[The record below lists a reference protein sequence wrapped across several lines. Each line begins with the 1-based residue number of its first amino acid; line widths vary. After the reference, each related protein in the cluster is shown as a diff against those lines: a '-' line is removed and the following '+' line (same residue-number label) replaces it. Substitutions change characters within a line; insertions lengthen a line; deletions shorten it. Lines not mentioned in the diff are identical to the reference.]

1 MRRLRSRAGF
11 TVQEILTALLIIFIG
26 NWFIIYQSRKAR
38 DVARTAACASNV
50 RQLALAMRMY
60 AADNDGFMPPDAHLV
75 TALNEYL
82 KNWQILRC
90 PSDPTPVVVEMP
102 GLNSGTVGLS
112 YVLNTQV
119 RLDDLPGTILV
130 GDNQPDRHLGR
141 RWNGARLDGAG
152 HLWPAQEWETQWGAV
167 VKDEDRTHP

>member
-11 TVQEILTALLIIFIG
+11 TVEEIMTALVIIAIG
-26 NWFIIYQSRKAR
+26 NCFIIYQSRKAR
-38 DVARTAACASNV
+38 EIARTTACASNV

-60 AADNDGFMPPDAHLV
+60 ASDNDGFMPPAAHAV
-75 TALNEYL
+75 AGLNEYL
-82 KNWQILRC
+82 KSSQIYQC
-90 PSDPTPVVVEMP
+90 PSDPTPVEVAAP
-102 GLNSGTVGLS
+102 GLGTFKLS
-112 YVLNTQV
+112 YLLNTQV

-130 GDNQPDRHLGR
+130 GDSQPDRHLGR

-152 HLWPAQEWETQWGAV
+152 HLWPADQWETQWGPV

>member
-1 MRRLRSRAGF
+1 MRRLRSRTGF

-26 NWFIIYQSRKAR
+26 NWFIICQSRKAR

-50 RQLALAMRMY
+50 KQLALAMRMY
-60 AADNDGFMPPDAHLV
+60 AADNDGLMPPDAHLV
-75 TALNEYL
+75 TGLNEYL

-102 GLNSGTVGLS
+102 GLNSGTVALS
-112 YVLNTQV
+112 YVFNTQV

-130 GDNQPDRHLGR
+130 RQQARPAPRTKVER
-141 RWNGARLDGAG
+141 RPARWRRPPLAG
-152 HLWPAQEWETQWGAV
+152 QRMGNAMGSGGE
-167 VKDEDRTHP
+167 R